1 MSNNV
6 YLWICQHV
14 LAYTGVRRDVHR
26 TARIEGAAPT
36 AAGAWGGTA
45 VIASRC
51 GGRPLVGPGGTLMS
65 LFDDLVS
72 NLIERNVIR
81 VNGTFTITL
90 VDGGVALKGNVA
102 SIVR

>member
-1 MSNNV
+1 
-6 YLWICQHV
+6 
-14 LAYTGVRRDVHR
+14 
-26 TARIEGAAPT
+26 
-36 AAGAWGGTA
+36 
-45 VIASRC
+45 
-51 GGRPLVGPGGTLMS
+51 MS

-102 SIVR
+102 SIVRDQKKSKDVVRINAPVEAQVKVGTIVIPLPHIH